1 MRIRENEFGKYVGKY
16 HSVLY
21 LCHRNADPDAI
32 GSANALCRAFGGSV
46 GAVEDI
52 SRTGMALMDVIGVE
66 VEINPRA
73 EDYDLVVVV
82 DTSVRLQLGSVSLS
96 RYGVVDH
103 HQDDGLLQDAEFYI
117 QKPAKSTAEIVWTI
131 LMENGK
137 KPSRET
143 ALGLLVGMIS
153 DTGRF
158 RRSTPQSFR
167 AAAELL
173 EAGGFEYEEALAAIS
188 IPTDLSRRI
197 AILKAASR
205 ARIDR
210 QGDWLI
216 ATTKI
221 NSFEGSAA
229 MALVDLG
236 ADVAFAAGKHGRLCR
251 VSARA
256 GREAA
261 RAGLNLAEIT
271 GEIGKSHG
279 GEGGGHKAAAAFE
292 AGGEAGP
299 LLEECKEKAAERL
312 QKMNI

>member
-1 MRIRENEFGKYVGKY
+1 MRIGENQFDEHIRRFS
-16 HSVLY
+16 HVLY

-32 GSANALCRAFGGSV
+32 GSANALCRAFGGTV

-82 DTSVRLQLGSVSLS
+82 DTSVQLQLGSVSLS

-103 HQDDGLLQDAEFYI
+103 HQDEGLLQDAEFYI

-131 LMENGK
+131 LIENGK

-173 EAGGFEYEEALAAIS
+173 EAGGFEYEEALAASPPATRTSAGRSGRGDSGRIS
-188 IPTDLSRRI
+188 TTGSTSSTFTSPLSGRGRRI
-197 AILKAASR
+197 SPSWSGISSVGSTASWGR
-205 ARIDR
+205 RS
-210 QGDWLI
+210 WVW
-216 ATTKI
+216 TT
-221 NSFEGSAA
+221 
-229 MALVDLG
+229 
-236 ADVAFAAGKHGRLCR
+236 R
-251 VSARA
+251 
-256 GREAA
+256 
-261 RAGLNLAEIT
+261 
-271 GEIGKSHG
+271 
-279 GEGGGHKAAAAFE
+279 
-292 AGGEAGP
+292 P
-299 LLEECKEKAAERL
+299 
-312 QKMNI
+312 